1 MLEARFL
8 TWFCTDTKPLQQRA
22 GTPFG
27 EHYLCTM
34 SVSWRLFGRSE
45 QYTTAQNVTPHSS
58 IPFKCISR
66 GVMLSSPVLQNQ
78 LFLSQLRNKTQ
89 SKQHQMSDLP
99 IHCNPVLKS
108 VATALL

>member
-1 MLEARFL
+1 MLDPRFL
-8 TWFCTDTKPLQQRA
+8 VRFCTDTKPLQQRA
-22 GTPFG
+22 GIPFA
-27 EHYLCTM
+27 EHYLCTLR
-34 SVSWRLFGRSE
+34 VSQMPFGRSE
-45 QYTTAQNVTPHSS
+45 QCTTVQNVTPHSS
-58 IPFKCISR
+58 IPFKYISR

-99 IHCNPVLKS
+99 IDCNPVLKS

>member
-1 MLEARFL
+1 MLEPRFL
-8 TWFCTDTKPLQQRA
+8 TWSCTDTEPLQQRA

-27 EHYLCTM
+27 EHYLCTV
-34 SVSWRLFGRSE
+34 SVSEMLFGRAE
-45 QYTTAQNVTPHSS
+45 QYTTAQDVTPHSS
-58 IPFKCISR
+58 IPFKYISR

-99 IHCNPVLKS
+99 IDCNPVLKS